1 MGDDDPRLDE
11 LEVLQAMYAQDGE
24 FTASPDD
31 KFSFTLRLQ
40 VDGVPLDLDVS
51 LPSGYPEEL
60 PVMRVMCDRIP
71 RSGIDQLTEG
81 LQAVVGPLAG
91 EPCVT
96 VAADWLV
103 ETASC
108 YIVQESDTHPAVQV
122 AQETER
128 KGLRKGTR
136 CVFWEE
142 RGDLF
147 ETGPE
152 WAMCQTISKDLET
165 GVGGLAVAFKK
176 NFGGFIE
183 LKNQN
188 LEVGNIG
195 VLQKKGRCIYYLVIK
210 KEMKGKPTM
219 ASLEACI
226 RAMREHMVK
235 NGVKK
240 LAMPHIGCGK
250 NHLSWGA
257 VQELLLNIYDKDDV
271 ELLAISHD

>member
-1 MGDDDPRLDE
+1 MSDDPREDE
-11 LEVLQAMYAQDGE
+11 IEVLQAMYVQDGE
-24 FTASPDD
+24 FTLSPDD

-40 VDGVPLDLDVS
+40 VDGVPIDLGVS

-60 PVMRVMCDRIP
+60 PVMRVMCDRIS
-71 RSGIDQLTEG
+71 RDGIDQLTKGLLAVIEG
-81 LQAVVGPLAG
+81 YIG

-96 VAADWLV
+96 AAADWLV
-103 ETASC
+103 EVASG
-108 YIVQESDTHPAVQV
+108 YIVQESEGKPQAQV
-122 AQETER
+122 AQDTER
-128 KGLRKGTR
+128 KGLRKGAK

-147 ETGPE
+147 EVGPE
-152 WAMCQTISKDLET
+152 FAMCQTISKDLET

-176 NFGGFIE
+176 NFGGFLE
-183 LKNQN
+183 LKSQN

-226 RAMREHMVK
+226 RAMREHMVRQ
-235 NGVKK
+235 GVKK

-257 VQELLLNIYDKDDV
+257 VQNLLLQIFDKDDV